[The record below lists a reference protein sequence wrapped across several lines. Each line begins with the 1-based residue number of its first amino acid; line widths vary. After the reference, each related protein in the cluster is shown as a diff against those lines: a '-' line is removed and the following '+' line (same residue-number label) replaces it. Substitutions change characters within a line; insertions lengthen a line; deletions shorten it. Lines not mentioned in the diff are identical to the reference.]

1 MPVNTTEYIQSPLN
15 KSRSDKFIMVLNFPD
30 VLKKIATKYTRSNTG
45 IGIIPNSLQFSIF
58 GTVVPDIEIP
68 SVDQLYGGQPFS
80 QSSKLRPVWSPVTV
94 NFTIDNRF
102 NNYWVIYSWL
112 NLLNNDR
119 TGLQTKPDNNPARNI
134 TKIEYMANIS
144 IYALDEYE
152 KKTIEFLYTNAF
164 PIGLGGINFNN
175 RTSTE
180 IETSF
185 TFGYSQ
191 LIASLAENTDSL

>member
-1 MPVNTTEYIQSPLN
+1 MSANITEYVQSPFN

-30 VLKKIATKYTRSNTG
+30 ALKKIATKYTRSNT
-45 IGIIPNSLQFSIF
+45 GIIPNSLQFSIF
-58 GTVVPDIEIP
+58 GTVVPDIDVP
-68 SVDQLYGGQPFS
+68 PVDLLYGGQPFS
-80 QSSKLRPVWSPVTV
+80 QSSKTRPVWPPVTV
-94 NFTIDNRF
+94 NFTVDNRF

-112 NLLNNDR
+112 NLLNNDK
-119 TGLQTKPDNNPARNI
+119 TSLQTKPDTNFAKNI

-144 IYALDEYE
+144 IFALDEYE

-175 RTSTE
+175 RTSSE

-191 LIASLAENTDSL
+191 LIASLIENTDSL